1 MAIYDQVIAAYH
13 ELGSIKKTAAEVH
26 VSTDVVQRC
35 LITAG
40 IIDSPRITL
49 ARRLAAAGKSPKEIA
64 QLMGVSYKQVFRYLP
79 YSVGCLADRPKTR
92 NAFLIRKSRA
102 RRRTAAGLPIRLKAE
117 AYVEGTN
124 LDALTGGLSPR
135 NTSGHRGVSWDSTYK
150 LWAACITF
158 KGRTYHLGRYASLA
172 EAVAAREKKE
182 KELFEPI
189 LKAHGR
195 L

>member
-1 MAIYDQVIAAYH
+1 MAIYDQVVAAYR

-49 ARRLAAAGKSPKEIA
+49 ARRLAAAGKNPKEIA

-102 RRRTAAGLPIRLKAE
+102 RRRTAAGLPIRLKAA
-117 AYVEGTN
+117 AYVDGTN
-124 LDALTGGLSPR
+124 LEALTRGLSPR
-135 NTSGHRGVSWDSTYK
+135 NTSGYRGVSWDATSKVWT
-150 LWAACITF
+150 ASITF
-158 KGRTYHLGRYASLA
+158 KNHTYHLGRYSSIA
-172 EAVAAREKKE
+172 EAVAARKRAEEK
-182 KELFEPI
+182 LFQPI
-189 LKAHGR
+189 LDKYK
-195 L
+195 

>member
-1 MAIYDQVIAAYH
+1 MAIYDQVVAAYR
-13 ELGSIKKTAAEVH
+13 ELGSIKKTAAEVQ

-102 RRRTAAGLPIRLKAE
+102 RRRTAAGLPIRLKAK

-124 LDALTGGLSPR
+124 LDALTSGLSPR
-135 NTSGHRGVSWDSTYK
+135 NKSGYRGVSWDSTYK
-150 LWAACITF
+150 LWVAGITF
-158 KGRTYHLGRYASLA
+158 KGRTYHLGRYESIA
-172 EAVAAREKKE
+172 EAVAARKRAEEKLFQPMLDKYGE
-182 KELFEPI
+182 K
-189 LKAHGR
+189 
-195 L
+195 